1 MPVPISWTER
11 GCTVATWE
19 AGAPEVSYVTSSQKL
34 TMLESRRIADTMI
47 PSHVV
52 PALSFHYLKENSELD
67 IPWFARPPVYSE
79 NEVEMFPINL
89 KLKKEKM
96 GQEEL
101 KLPMDPRR
109 WSRGDVCTWVE
120 WTCHK
125 HGLPLPSMD
134 RFLMNGKA
142 VCLMNANMFTCRVPL
157 GGKMLYKDF
166 QIRLAK
172 ALNY

>member
-1 MPVPISWTER
+1 
-11 GCTVATWE
+11 
-19 AGAPEVSYVTSSQKL
+19 
-34 TMLESRRIADTMI
+34 MLESRHTYNSMLSSQALDSI
-47 PSHVV
+47 P
-52 PALSFHYLKENSELD
+52 YLKDNLD
-67 IPWFARPPVYSE
+67 IPWFAQPTVHSE
-79 NEVEMFPINL
+79 KKPEMVPINL
-89 KLKKEKM
+89 KIKNERSGREK
-96 GQEEL
+96 L
-101 KLPMDPRR
+101 NLPMDPRQ
-109 WSRGDVCTWVE
+109 WSRAEVCIWVK
-120 WTCHK
+120 WTCNK